1 VPATKRMNFADK
13 VMHIIGTYGLPLQ
26 PEMLAS
32 FRRHIQDRTPGN
44 RNRLAEEEAAI
55 FLAHRLYAM
64 VIAELRAGID
74 SRTISTILDAWSKF
88 AQQSMYRS
96 DLGLINMVLFD
107 HEILPLID
115 DVERILEEESPAEN
129 HSRIEFAARRPCVSP

>member
-1 VPATKRMNFADK
+1 MPATRSINFADK

-64 VIAELRAGID
+64 VIAELRSGID
-74 SRTISTILDAWSKF
+74 SRAIRSVLDSWSKF
-88 AQQSMYRS
+88 A
-96 DLGLINMVLFD
+96 
-107 HEILPLID
+107 
-115 DVERILEEESPAEN
+115 PA
-129 HSRIEFAARRPCVSP
+129 RPMTR